1 MATIKSFEVDRWSE
15 KDEKGRVKHVG
26 MLKMGE
32 VFEMLKE
39 YLLSKNML
47 PDEYFLIDQDDW
59 HKDQELPE
67 YDYAICIPNFG
78 GSEGIYL
85 DISLVYE
92 DEQRQRQHMR
102 FATGK
107 TLEEGADA
115 FLKMAR
121 IAAECSL
128 MLNGHGTIYLKENVD
143 VSLNP
148 QQALYI
154 TDLLEKKYVNSMDP
168 NEQAML
174 SGLLKQLV
182 CVSFES
188 VMVVSRQEDDLF
200 SLWLHDMPDVRL
212 DVLMPRGSF
221 QIGKLED
228 LMESLPVDDG
238 QHLCLLEE
246 KKQEYTDCIS
256 VMPENR
262 IIPCISRKGADFL
275 GQRRRLSM
283 KSNCRPESKRN
294 NEKKTHYVLFSCNEW
309 KEYSSMRIL
318 GATNN
323 PETLYVMIG
332 SCIRADDMLYG
343 SDNSKESWKHF
354 QEDYH
359 HSEINLGLL
368 QYGYVEIY
376 EESGV
381 LSRDFAEEFPKA
393 ASTWKALGGKA
404 V

>member
-1 MATIKSFEVDRWSE
+1 
-15 KDEKGRVKHVG
+15 
-26 MLKMGE
+26 
-32 VFEMLKE
+32 
-39 YLLSKNML
+39 
-47 PDEYFLIDQDDW
+47 
-59 HKDQELPE
+59 
-67 YDYAICIPNFG
+67 
-78 GSEGIYL
+78 
-85 DISLVYE
+85 
-92 DEQRQRQHMR
+92 
-102 FATGK
+102 
-107 TLEEGADA
+107 
-115 FLKMAR
+115 
-121 IAAECSL
+121 
-128 MLNGHGTIYLKENVD
+128 
-143 VSLNP
+143 
-148 QQALYI
+148 
-154 TDLLEKKYVNSMDP
+154 
-168 NEQAML
+168 
-174 SGLLKQLV
+174 
-182 CVSFES
+182 
-188 VMVVSRQEDDLF
+188 
-200 SLWLHDMPDVRL
+200 
-212 DVLMPRGSF
+212 
-221 QIGKLED
+221 
-228 LMESLPVDDG
+228 
-238 QHLCLLEE
+238 
-246 KKQEYTDCIS
+246 
-256 VMPENR
+256 
-262 IIPCISRKGADFL
+262 
-275 GQRRRLSM
+275 M